1 MDIHKSTALLVAALV
16 PVRFALRLVSSVPVL
31 GTRFSLLVSAMFNLR
46 ASHVTLW

>member
-31 GTRFSLLVSAMFNLR
+31 ASRFSILASVVFNFT